1 MEYIKRNN
9 YSTPEEMILS
19 NLGVSSA
26 LDLNEWFKKSYSDNY
41 KIKGLS
47 EAVNFAKKFV
57 NQKVTI
63 VGDYDVD
70 GDTSTSILYM
80 GLKEFGFKDVSFRIP
95 LRFTEGFGISKSI
108 IDEIDSGLII
118 TCDNGIAGIA
128 AVKKAKEKGLS
139 VIITDHHEPIVE
151 NGVTVLPDADYIID
165 PNAIPN
171 SAEFAGYC
179 GAGIAYKFICELFG
193 FDKRIRYKYLSL
205 AAIGTVADVMQL
217 REENYVFVRNAL
229 KIMHNPAYTTTGLA
243 ALLSV
248 FKLENGVKADDIAF
262 RLGPALNAA
271 SRMKD
276 DGAKDAVNLLI
287 FDGPMEEALPMAEK
301 LKDVNEERKAVEA
314 ETLERALTL
323 IAEEH
328 RENLCP
334 LTLYIPSAQE
344 GIIGIIAG
352 HLCEKYHVPTL
363 VFTDIVKNGS
373 VLYKG
378 SARSCEGYNIKNAF
392 DRHSELFVVYGGHEG
407 AAGMTITPE
416 NFDPLTN
423 ALNNDAHGFALPD
436 TNKVYYD
443 FKIRE
448 EDTPAMIATI
458 EKYAPFGEGNPEPIF
473 VLHFD
478 PVIKFGA
485 YRKVLGTNQTT
496 IKLFGKTIDA
506 ISFSLAKE
514 FESLDEK
521 TPLNIIGKVSNN
533 YYKGRAYPQIE
544 IQNYQPC

>member
-1 MEYIKRNN
+1 MEYVKRNT
-9 YSTPEEMILS
+9 YSSPEEMILA
-19 NLGVSSA
+19 NLGVNSA
-26 LDLNEWFKKSYSDNY
+26 VELNEWFKKSYSDNY

-47 EAVNFAKKFV
+47 EAVNFAKKFI

-70 GDTSTSILYM
+70 GDTSTSILLL

-95 LRFTEGFGISKSI
+95 LRFTEGFGISETI

-118 TCDNGIAGIA
+118 TCDNGIAGIE

-139 VIITDHHEPIVE
+139 VIITDHHEPIIVD
-151 NGVTVLPDADYIID
+151 GKTVLPNADYIIN
-165 PNAIPN
+165 PNAIQG
-171 SAEFAGYC
+171 SAEFTGYC

-229 KIMHNPAYTTTGLA
+229 KIMHNPAYTTTGLS

-248 FKLENGVKADDIAF
+248 FKLSNGVKADDIAF
-262 RLGPALNAA
+262 RIGPALNAA

-276 DGAKDAVNLLI
+276 DGAKDAINLLT
-287 FDGPMEEALPMAEK
+287 FNGSMEKALSMAERIK
-301 LKDVNEERKAVEA
+301 AVNEKRKEVES
-314 ETLERALTL
+314 ETLDRALAL
-323 IAEEH
+323 IKKEH

-334 LTLYIPSAQE
+334 LTLYIPSVRE

-352 HLCEKYHVPTL
+352 HLCELYHVPTL
-363 VFTDIVKNGS
+363 VFTDIKKNGAIF
-373 VLYKG
+373 YKG
-378 SARSCEGYNIKNAF
+378 SARSCEGYNIKEAF
-392 DRHSELFVVYGGHEG
+392 DRHSEFFTVYGGHAG

-416 NFDPLTN
+416 NFDPLTE

-436 TNKVYYD
+436 TNKIYYD
-443 FKIRE
+443 FMIK
-448 EDTPAMIATI
+448 EDETPTMISI
-458 EKYAPFGEGNPEPIF
+458 LEKYAPFGEGNPEPIF
-473 VLHFD
+473 ALHFD
-478 PVIKFGA
+478 PVIKYGA
-485 YRKVLGTNQTT
+485 YRKVLGANQTT